1 MLMLFFEPDQKFQKG
16 KMFISEDNAVVVLQT
31 QPSHKHDE
39 TFPGIVV
46 QSAFE
51 SEIYPVANL
60 MVFDKQEFREIK
72 PMLLDFQKME
82 GTG

>member
-1 MLMLFFEPDQKFQKG
+1 MWFFKSDQKFQKG
-16 KMFISEDNAVVVLQT
+16 KMFINEANALVVLQT
-31 QPSHKHDE
+31 QPAHEDDE

-46 QSAFE
+46 QSAYE
-51 SEIYPVANL
+51 LEDLSVGNL
-60 MVFDKQEFREIK
+60 MVFNKQEFREIK

>member
-1 MLMLFFEPDQKFQKG
+1 MFFFKSDQKFQKG

-46 QSAFE
+46 QSAYE
-51 SEIYPVANL
+51 LEDLSVGNL
-60 MVFDKQEFREIK
+60 MVFNKQEFREIK